1 MYLCLA
7 PLAHALQCV
16 HRLRD
21 RVVVATCCGLH
32 EGNSFLRQSLQ
43 THSWF
48 IFSAELRHRVLSL
61 CHSLWC
67 LFLLL
72 QSLYTACEMDF
83 DYCLLYQKQSVC
95 RNGDLWWWVGFS
107 PFVSWTQNQTYPVS
121 LLCSGVSTWHPTCK
135 FLFALACVC
144 VFHPRENDLKC
155 AQKWQKCRPM
165 GFWMF
170 YSLSL

>member
-61 CHSLWC
+61 CVIPSDVFSYSC
-67 LFLLL
+67 
-72 QSLYTACEMDF
+72 SLYTLHVRWILITVCSTRSKVFAEMGIYDGGWVF
-83 DYCLLYQKQSVC
+83 PPLCHGPKIRHILSLFYAQAWARGILHVSSCLHL
-95 RNGDLWWWVGFS
+95 
-107 PFVSWTQNQTYPVS
+107 
-121 LLCSGVSTWHPTCK
+121 H
-135 FLFALACVC
+135 VC
-144 VFHPRENDLKC
+144 VFFIPVK
-155 AQKWQKCRPM
+155 M
-165 GFWMF
+165 I
-170 YSLSL
+170 